1 MPARYDLTGVNTMP
15 AKNKPAAR
23 DIQRDFMAHI
33 DANKRAHEWAAR
45 CLELRAAGKTAR
57 AEAAEAKA
65 TSWLR
70 KVLALEA
77 RAAHGKPQG
86 GPRADE

>member
-1 MPARYDLTGVNTMP
+1 MP
-15 AKNKPAAR
+15 AKNKQRAAL

-45 CLELRAAGKTAR
+45 CLELRAAGKAAR
-57 AEAAEAKA
+57 AKAAEAKA

-77 RAAHGKPQG
+77 RASHGKPHG
-86 GPRADE
+86 GRRAES

>member
-1 MPARYDLTGVNTMP
+1 MP
-15 AKNKPAAR
+15 AKNKQQPGL
-23 DIQRDFMAHI
+23 DMQRDFMAHI

-45 CLELRAAGKTAR
+45 CLELRAAGKHER
-57 AEAAEAKA
+57 AKSAEAKA

-77 RAAHGKPQG
+77 WAAHGKPG
-86 GPRADE
+86 GGS

>member
-1 MPARYDLTGVNTMP
+1 MGVKTMP
-15 AKNKPAAR
+15 MKDKPAAL

-45 CLELRAAGKTAR
+45 CLELRAAGKVDR
-57 AEAAEAKA
+57 AHAAEAKA

-70 KVLALEA
+70 KVLALET
-77 RAAHGKPQG
+77 RAARGRPQG
-86 GPRADE
+86 GRVED